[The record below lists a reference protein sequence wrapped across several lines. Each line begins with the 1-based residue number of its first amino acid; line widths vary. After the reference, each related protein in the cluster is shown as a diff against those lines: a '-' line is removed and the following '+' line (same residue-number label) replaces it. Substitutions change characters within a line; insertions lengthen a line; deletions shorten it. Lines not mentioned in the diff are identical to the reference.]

1 MALFG
6 AARGVL
12 PMLLSCILA
21 ALAALPA
28 AAQDQPQVFTV
39 SGIEVDV
46 TAADAVTAR
55 REALD
60 AGQRTGLERLLR
72 RLTPAETYDRLPS
85 ARDLPIE
92 QYVQNFTIRDEEV
105 SGTQYIAELAVAYD
119 PERVRGLLRERGV
132 PLAQTVS
139 APLVVLPLYEGPQGA
154 TLWPENN
161 PWWQAWGDNLDP
173 ERLLRLV
180 LPLGDLEDMTKVD
193 VEQARAGDAAALRS
207 LAARYGSEDI
217 LVMIASVQQEG
228 SAAEVPIVRLEARR
242 VGGVER
248 MNAPWTMRGE
258 PGESLQELLD
268 GAVRQIQD
276 SLDAQWKSEHFL
288 RFDQARLMVVDIPI
302 RELSDWV
309 SINRDLKNL
318 PEVSDVEIAAFSQ
331 RNVRAEIGYVGD
343 ELRFEEAVARLGL
356 TLSRGRE
363 AWLLQPTG
371 ANPGVGGLPNA
382 RPAQSS
388 PGPL

>member
-1 MALFG
+1 MAHFG
-6 AARGVL
+6 AARGVPL
-12 PMLLSCILA
+12 MLLSCLLV
-21 ALAALPA
+21 ALAASPA
-28 AAQDQPQVFTV
+28 PAQDPPEVFTV

-46 TAADAVTAR
+46 TAADAVAAR
-55 REALD
+55 REALE

-72 RLTPAETYDRLPS
+72 RLTPTETYDRLPS
-85 ARDLPIE
+85 VRDLPIE
-92 QYVQNFTIRDEEV
+92 RYVQNFAIRNEEV
-105 SGTQYIAELAVAYD
+105 SGTQYIAELTVAYD
-119 PERVRGLLRERGV
+119 PEPVRSLLRERGV

-154 TLWPENN
+154 TLWPDDN
-161 PWWQAWGDNLDP
+161 PWWQAWGENLDP

-193 VEQARAGDAAALRS
+193 VAQARAGDADALRS
-207 LAARYGSEDI
+207 LASRYGSDDI

-242 VGGVER
+242 MGGVER
-248 MNAPWTMRGE
+248 MNEPWTVRGE
-258 PGESLQELLD
+258 PGESLQDVLD
-268 GAVRQIQD
+268 DAVRRIQD

-288 RFDQARLMVVDIPI
+288 RFDQARHMVVDIPI
-302 RELSDWV
+302 GGLSDWV
-309 SINRDLKNL
+309 GINRDLKSL
-318 PEVSDVEIAAFSQ
+318 PEVSDVDIAAFSQ
-331 RNVRAEIGYVGD
+331 RNVRAEIRYIGD
-343 ELRFEEAVARLGL
+343 ELRLEEAVLRVGL
-356 TLSRGRE
+356 TLSREGE

-371 ANPGVGGLPNA
+371 ANPSAGGLPNA